1 MTALGA
7 SALALAGL
15 VLAYTVVWLVQL
27 RTRNAGMIDPVW
39 ALSLGAVAA
48 LYALLGSGDGLLR
61 LLVGVGGLAW
71 GLRLGIHLWRRN
83 AGHAEDARYRA
94 LRESWGADADRR
106 LFRFFL
112 VQAVAAVLLSL
123 AFLLPAFSPLPAAPW
138 QVAAFA
144 AIWLLSVGGEALADR
159 QLRAFV
165 ADPAHRGRV
174 CTVGLWRW
182 SRHPNYFFECLHW
195 VAYVPLAILAPWG
208 WLTLLPPLFMAW
220 LLVKVSGIPLLEA
233 HLVKSRPGYADYI
246 RTTPMLLPWP
256 PRRH

>member
-7 SALALAGL
+7 LPLALASL

-27 RTRNAGMIDPVW
+27 RTRNAGMIDAVW

-48 LYALLGSGDGLLR
+48 LYALLGTGDSLAR
-61 LLVGVGGLAW
+61 WLVGVAGLAW

-94 LRESWGADADRR
+94 LRLEWGDDADRR
-106 LFRFFL
+106 FFWFFQ
-112 VQAVAAVLLSL
+112 VQALAALLLSL
-123 AFLLPAFSPLPAAPW
+123 SFLLPAFSPVAPAAW
-138 QVAAFA
+138 QLILSAGL
-144 AIWLLSVGGEALADR
+144 WLLAFSGETLADR

-165 ADPAHRGRV
+165 ADPANRRRV
-174 CTVGLWRW
+174 CDAGLWRW

-208 WLTLLPPLFMAW
+208 WLSLLPPVLMAW
-220 LLVKVSGIPLLEA
+220 LLVRVSGIPMLEEHLL
-233 HLVKSRPGYADYI
+233 KSRPGYADYI
-246 RTTPMLLPWP
+246 RTTSMLLPWP
-256 PRRH
+256 PRRR